1 MEAFEAHF
9 YPADPKN
16 ARPIEKIWPTE
27 EDIHLLASQLPHFLP
42 PPPPVALDQS
52 APQPDALMALETTL
66 EVYAGINEFIDEV
79 ALYSEQKPS
88 LVTQPE
94 NVGRRRGGMLLISVK
109 RQRKLK
115 MKKHKYKK
123 LMKRTRLERRKLDR
137 T

>member
-66 EVYAGINEFIDEV
+66 EVYAGINEFIDELRAEAV
-79 ALYSEQKPS
+79 LGYTARKRGPAAWWYAL
-88 LVTQPE
+88 
-94 NVGRRRGGMLLISVK
+94 
-109 RQRKLK
+109 
-115 MKKHKYKK
+115 
-123 LMKRTRLERRKLDR
+123 D
-137 T
+137 

>member
-9 YPADPKN
+9 HPANPKN

-27 EDIHLLASQLPHFLP
+27 EEIHLLASQLPPFLP
-42 PPPPVALDQS
+42 PPPPVALGPS

-66 EVYAGINEFIDEV
+66 EVYAAINEVIDEV

-88 LVTQPE
+88 LITQPE